1 MSMHRKKVIITDFLH
16 PYLADWL
23 ADKGFQVDIQES
35 ITNEELFSII
45 ENYEGL
51 VLSTKINV
59 TPTLIDKAKNLE
71 FIARA
76 GSGMENID
84 IAYAKNKGIHVV
96 NSPEGNANAVAEHAV
111 GMTLA
116 LLNNIVKS
124 DAEIRNGIWQRE
136 PNRGEE
142 IAGKTIGIIGY
153 GHTGS
158 RFAAK
163 WSAFGVTIL
172 AHDKYKKG
180 FGTDAIIEASLE
192 EIQAKAD
199 IVSFHLPLNPETQF
213 FCNSTFIAKMQHPFW
228 LINTSRGKIVK
239 TANLI
244 EGLDQGKI
252 LGAALDVFENEKFYQ
267 LEGADLDQMQNLTRR
282 HNIILTPHVAG
293 WTHTSHLNLSKILA
307 EKLDAIGIQSVK

>member
-1 MSMHRKKVIITDFLH
+1 MHQKKVIVTDFLH

-23 ADKGFQVDIQES
+23 VDKGFQVDIQET
-35 ITNEELFSII
+35 ITNDELFSII

-51 VLSTKINV
+51 VLSTKIKV

-84 IAYAKNKGIHVV
+84 VVYAKSKGIHVV

-124 DAEIRNGIWQRE
+124 DAEIRNGVWQRE

-142 IAGKTIGIIGY
+142 IQGKTIGIIGY

-163 WSAFGVTIL
+163 WGTFGVTIL
-172 AHDKYKKG
+172 AHDKYKSG
-180 FGTDAIIEASLE
+180 FGTTTVVEASVE
-192 EIQAKAD
+192 DIWEKAEI
-199 IVSFHLPLNPETQF
+199 ISFHLPLNAETQF
-213 FCNSTFIAKMQHPFW
+213 YCNAAFINNMKRPFW
-228 LINTSRGKIVK
+228 LINTSRGKIVN

-267 LEGADLDQMQNLTRR
+267 LEGTDLAQMQNLTKR

-293 WTHTSHLNLSKILA
+293 WTHTSHLYLSKILA
-307 EKLDAIGIQSVK
+307 EKLDALGIQSVK

>member
-1 MSMHRKKVIITDFLH
+1 MHQKKVIVTDFLH

-23 ADKGFQVDIQES
+23 VDKGFQVDIQET
-35 ITNEELFSII
+35 ITNDELFSII

-84 IAYAKNKGIHVV
+84 VAYAKSKGIHVV

-124 DAEIRNGIWQRE
+124 DAEIRNGVWQRE

-142 IAGKTIGIIGY
+142 IQGKTIGIIGY

-163 WSAFGVTIL
+163 WGTFGVTIL
-172 AHDKYKKG
+172 AHDKYKSG
-180 FGTDAIIEASLE
+180 FGTTTVVEASVE
-192 EIQAKAD
+192 DIWEKAEI
-199 IVSFHLPLNPETQF
+199 ISFHLPLNAETQF
-213 FCNSTFIAKMQHPFW
+213 YCNAAFINKMKRPFW
-228 LINTSRGKIVK
+228 LINTSRGKIVN

-267 LEGADLDQMQNLTRR
+267 LEGTDLAQMQNLTKR

-293 WTHTSHLNLSKILA
+293 WTHTSHLYLSKILA
-307 EKLDAIGIQSVK
+307 EKLDALGIQSVK

>member
-1 MSMHRKKVIITDFLH
+1 MHQKKVIVTDFLH

-23 ADKGFQVDIQES
+23 VDKGFQVDIQET
-35 ITNEELFSII
+35 ITNDELFSII

-51 VLSTKINV
+51 VLSTKIKV

-84 IAYAKNKGIHVV
+84 VAYSKSKGIHVV

-124 DAEIRNGIWQRE
+124 DAEIRNGVWQRE
-136 PNRGEE
+136 SNRGEE
-142 IAGKTIGIIGY
+142 IKGKTIGIIGY

-163 WSAFGVTIL
+163 WGTFGVTIL
-172 AHDKYKKG
+172 AHDKYKSG
-180 FGTDAIIEASLE
+180 FGTTTVVEASVE
-192 EIQAKAD
+192 DIWEKAEI
-199 IVSFHLPLNPETQF
+199 ISFHLPLNAETQF
-213 FCNSTFIAKMQHPFW
+213 YCNAAFINKMKRPFW
-228 LINTSRGKIVK
+228 LINTSRGKIVN

-267 LEGADLDQMQNLTRR
+267 LEGTDLAQMQNLTKR

-293 WTHTSHLNLSKILA
+293 WTHTSHLYLSKILA
-307 EKLDAIGIQSVK
+307 EKLDALGIQSVK

>member
-1 MSMHRKKVIITDFLH
+1 MHQKKVIVTDFLH

-23 ADKGFQVDIQES
+23 VDKGFQVDIQET
-35 ITNEELFSII
+35 ITNDELFSII

-51 VLSTKINV
+51 VLSTKIKV

-84 IAYAKNKGIHVV
+84 VAYSKSKGIHVV

-124 DAEIRNGIWQRE
+124 DAEIRNGVWQRE

-142 IAGKTIGIIGY
+142 IKGKTIGIIGY

-163 WSAFGVTIL
+163 WGTFGVTIL
-172 AHDKYKKG
+172 AHDKYKSG
-180 FGTDAIIEASLE
+180 FGTTTVVEASVE
-192 EIQAKAD
+192 DIWEKAEI
-199 IVSFHLPLNPETQF
+199 ISFHLPLNAETQF
-213 FCNSTFIAKMQHPFW
+213 YCNAAFINKMKRPFW
-228 LINTSRGKIVK
+228 LINTSRGKIVN

-267 LEGADLDQMQNLTRR
+267 LEGTDLAQMQNLTKR

-293 WTHTSHLNLSKILA
+293 WTHTSHLYISKILA
-307 EKLDAIGIQSVK
+307 EKLDALGIQSVK

>member
-1 MSMHRKKVIITDFLH
+1 MHQKKVIVTDFLH

-23 ADKGFQVDIQES
+23 VDKGFQVDIQET
-35 ITNEELFSII
+35 ITNDELFSII

-51 VLSTKINV
+51 VLSTKIKV

-84 IAYAKNKGIHVV
+84 VVYAKSKGIHVV

-124 DAEIRNGIWQRE
+124 DAEIRNGVWQRE

-142 IAGKTIGIIGY
+142 IQGKTIGIIGY

-163 WSAFGVTIL
+163 WGTFGVTIL
-172 AHDKYKKG
+172 AHDKYKSG
-180 FGTDAIIEASLE
+180 FGTTTVVEASVE
-192 EIQAKAD
+192 DIWEKAEI
-199 IVSFHLPLNPETQF
+199 ISFHLPLNAETQF
-213 FCNSTFIAKMQHPFW
+213 YCNAAFINKMKRPFW
-228 LINTSRGKIVK
+228 LINTSRGKIVN

-267 LEGADLDQMQNLTRR
+267 LEGTDLAQMQNLTKR

-293 WTHTSHLNLSKILA
+293 WTHTSHLYLSKILA
-307 EKLDAIGIQSVK
+307 EKLDALGIQSVK

>member
-1 MSMHRKKVIITDFLH
+1 MHQKKVIVTDFLH

-23 ADKGFQVDIQES
+23 VDKGFQVDIQET
-35 ITNEELFSII
+35 ITNDGLFSII

-51 VLSTKINV
+51 VLSTKIKV

-84 IAYAKNKGIHVV
+84 VAYSKSKGIHVV

-124 DAEIRNGIWQRE
+124 DAEIRNGVWQRE

-142 IAGKTIGIIGY
+142 IQGKTIGIIGY

-163 WSAFGVTIL
+163 WGTFGVTIL
-172 AHDKYKKG
+172 AHDKYKSG
-180 FGTDAIIEASLE
+180 FGTTTVVEASVE
-192 EIQAKAD
+192 DIWEKAEI
-199 IVSFHLPLNPETQF
+199 ISFHLPLNAETQF
-213 FCNSTFIAKMQHPFW
+213 YCNAAFINKMKRPFW
-228 LINTSRGKIVK
+228 LINTSRGKIVN

-267 LEGADLDQMQNLTRR
+267 LEGTDLAQMQNLTKR

-293 WTHTSHLNLSKILA
+293 WTHTSHLYLSKILA
-307 EKLDAIGIQSVK
+307 EKLDALGIQSVK

>member
-1 MSMHRKKVIITDFLH
+1 MHQKKVIVTDFLH

-23 ADKGFQVDIQES
+23 VDKGFQVDIQET
-35 ITNEELFSII
+35 ITNDELFSII

-84 IAYAKNKGIHVV
+84 VAYAKSKGIHVV

-124 DAEIRNGIWQRE
+124 DAEIRNGVWQRE

-142 IAGKTIGIIGY
+142 IKGKTIGIIGY

-158 RFAAK
+158 QFAAK
-163 WSAFGVTIL
+163 WGTFGVTIL
-172 AHDKYKKG
+172 AHDKYKSG
-180 FGTDAIIEASLE
+180 FGTTTVVEASVE
-192 EIQAKAD
+192 DIWEKAEI
-199 IVSFHLPLNPETQF
+199 ISFHLPLNAETQF
-213 FCNSTFIAKMQHPFW
+213 YCNAAFINKMKRPFW
-228 LINTSRGKIVK
+228 LINTSRGKIVN

-267 LEGADLDQMQNLTRR
+267 LEGTDLAQMQNLTKR

-293 WTHTSHLNLSKILA
+293 WTHTSHLYLSKILA
-307 EKLDAIGIQSVK
+307 EKLDALGIQSVK

>member
-1 MSMHRKKVIITDFLH
+1 MHQKKVIVTDFLH

-23 ADKGFQVDIQES
+23 VDKGFQVDIQET
-35 ITNEELFSII
+35 ITNDELFSII

-51 VLSTKINV
+51 VLSTKIKV

-84 IAYAKNKGIHVV
+84 VAYSKSKGIHVV

-124 DAEIRNGIWQRE
+124 DAEIRNGVWQRE

-142 IAGKTIGIIGY
+142 IKGKTIGIIGY

-163 WSAFGVTIL
+163 WETFGVTIL
-172 AHDKYKKG
+172 AHDKYKSG
-180 FGTDAIIEASLE
+180 FGTTTVVEASVE
-192 EIQAKAD
+192 DIWEKAEI
-199 IVSFHLPLNPETQF
+199 ISFHLPLNAETQF
-213 FCNSTFIAKMQHPFW
+213 YCNAAFINNMKRPFW
-228 LINTSRGKIVK
+228 LINTSRGKIVN

-267 LEGADLDQMQNLTRR
+267 LEGTDLAQMQNLTKR

-293 WTHTSHLNLSKILA
+293 WTHTSHLYLSKILA
-307 EKLDAIGIQSVK
+307 EKLDALGIQSVK

>member
-1 MSMHRKKVIITDFLH
+1 MHQKKVIVTDFLH

-23 ADKGFQVDIQES
+23 VDKGFQVDIQET
-35 ITNEELFSII
+35 ITNDELFSII

-51 VLSTKINV
+51 VLSTKIKV

-84 IAYAKNKGIHVV
+84 VAYAKSKGIHVV

-124 DAEIRNGIWQRE
+124 DAEIRNGVWQRE

-142 IAGKTIGIIGY
+142 IKGKTIGIIGY

-163 WSAFGVTIL
+163 WGTFGVTIL
-172 AHDKYKKG
+172 AHDKYKSG
-180 FGTDAIIEASLE
+180 FGTTTVVEASVE
-192 EIQAKAD
+192 DIWEKAEI
-199 IVSFHLPLNPETQF
+199 ISFHLPLNAETQF
-213 FCNSTFIAKMQHPFW
+213 YCNAAFINNMKRPFW
-228 LINTSRGKIVK
+228 LINTSRGKIVN

-267 LEGADLDQMQNLTRR
+267 LEGTDLAQMQNLTKR

-293 WTHTSHLNLSKILA
+293 WTHTSHLYLSKILA
-307 EKLDAIGIQSVK
+307 EKLDALGIQSVK

>member
-1 MSMHRKKVIITDFLH
+1 MHQKKVIVTDFLH

-23 ADKGFQVDIQES
+23 VDKGFQVDIQET
-35 ITNEELFSII
+35 ITNDELFSII

-84 IAYAKNKGIHVV
+84 VVYAKSKGIHVV

-124 DAEIRNGIWQRE
+124 DAEIRNGVWQRE

-142 IAGKTIGIIGY
+142 IQGKTIGIIGY

-163 WSAFGVTIL
+163 WGTFGVTIL
-172 AHDKYKKG
+172 AHDKYKSG
-180 FGTDAIIEASLE
+180 FGTTTVVEASVE
-192 EIQAKAD
+192 DIWEKAEI
-199 IVSFHLPLNPETQF
+199 ISFHLPLNAETQF
-213 FCNSTFIAKMQHPFW
+213 YCNAAFINNMKRPFW
-228 LINTSRGKIVK
+228 LINTSRGKIVN

-267 LEGADLDQMQNLTRR
+267 LEGTDLAQMQNLTKR

-293 WTHTSHLNLSKILA
+293 WTHTSHLYLSKILA
-307 EKLDAIGIQSVK
+307 EKLDALGIQSVK

>member
-1 MSMHRKKVIITDFLH
+1 MHQKKVIVTDFLH

-23 ADKGFQVDIQES
+23 VDKGFQVDIQET
-35 ITNEELFSII
+35 ITNDELFSII

-84 IAYAKNKGIHVV
+84 VVYAKSKGIHVV

-124 DAEIRNGIWQRE
+124 DAEIRNGVWQRE

-142 IAGKTIGIIGY
+142 IQGKTIGIIGY

-163 WSAFGVTIL
+163 WGAFGVTLL
-172 AHDKYKKG
+172 AHDKYKSG
-180 FGTDAIIEASLE
+180 FGTTTVVEASVE
-192 EIQAKAD
+192 DIWEKAEI
-199 IVSFHLPLNPETQF
+199 ISFHLPLNAETQF
-213 FCNSTFIAKMQHPFW
+213 YCNAAFINNMKRPFW
-228 LINTSRGKIVK
+228 LINTSRGKIVN

-267 LEGADLDQMQNLTRR
+267 LEGTDLAQMQNLTKR

-293 WTHTSHLNLSKILA
+293 WTHTSHLYLSKILA
-307 EKLDAIGIQSVK
+307 EKLDALGIQSVK

>member
-1 MSMHRKKVIITDFLH
+1 MHQKKVIVTDFLH

-23 ADKGFQVDIQES
+23 VDKGFQVDIQET
-35 ITNEELFSII
+35 ITNDELFSII

-84 IAYAKNKGIHVV
+84 VVYAKSKGIHVV

-124 DAEIRNGIWQRE
+124 DAEIRNGVWQRE

-142 IAGKTIGIIGY
+142 IKGKTIGIIGY

-163 WSAFGVTIL
+163 WGTFGVTIL
-172 AHDKYKKG
+172 AHDKYKSG
-180 FGTDAIIEASLE
+180 FGTTTVVEASVE
-192 EIQAKAD
+192 DIWEKAEI
-199 IVSFHLPLNPETQF
+199 ISFHLPLNAETQF
-213 FCNSTFIAKMQHPFW
+213 YCNAAFINKMKRPFW
-228 LINTSRGKIVK
+228 LINTSRGKIVN

-267 LEGADLDQMQNLTRR
+267 LEGTDLAQMQNLTKR

-293 WTHTSHLNLSKILA
+293 WTHTSHLYLSKILA
-307 EKLDAIGIQSVK
+307 EKLDALGIQSVK

>member
-1 MSMHRKKVIITDFLH
+1 MHQKKVIVTDFLH

-23 ADKGFQVDIQES
+23 VDKGFQVDIQET
-35 ITNEELFSII
+35 ITNDELFSII

-51 VLSTKINV
+51 VLSTKIKV

-84 IAYAKNKGIHVV
+84 VAYAKSKGIHVV

-124 DAEIRNGIWQRE
+124 DAEIRNGVWQRE

-142 IAGKTIGIIGY
+142 IKGKTIGIIGY

-163 WSAFGVTIL
+163 WGTFGVTIL
-172 AHDKYKKG
+172 AHDKYKSG
-180 FGTDAIIEASLE
+180 FGTTTVVEASVE
-192 EIQAKAD
+192 DIWEKAEI
-199 IVSFHLPLNPETQF
+199 ISFHLPLNAETQF
-213 FCNSTFIAKMQHPFW
+213 YCNAAFINNMKRPFW
-228 LINTSRGKIVK
+228 LINTSRGKIVN

-244 EGLDQGKI
+244 EGLNQGKI

-267 LEGADLDQMQNLTRR
+267 LEGTDLAQMQNLTKR

-293 WTHTSHLNLSKILA
+293 WTHTSHLYLSKILA
-307 EKLDAIGIQSVK
+307 EKLDALGIQSVK

>member
-1 MSMHRKKVIITDFLH
+1 MHQKKVIVTDFLH

-23 ADKGFQVDIQES
+23 VDKGFQVDIQET
-35 ITNEELFSII
+35 ITNDELFSII

-51 VLSTKINV
+51 VLSTKIKV

-84 IAYAKNKGIHVV
+84 VVYAKSKGIHVV

-124 DAEIRNGIWQRE
+124 DAEIRNGVWQRE

-142 IAGKTIGIIGY
+142 IKGKTIGIIGY

-163 WSAFGVTIL
+163 WGTFGVTIL
-172 AHDKYKKG
+172 AHDKYKSG
-180 FGTDAIIEASLE
+180 FGTTTVVEASVE
-192 EIQAKAD
+192 DIWEKAEI
-199 IVSFHLPLNPETQF
+199 ISFHLPLNAETQF
-213 FCNSTFIAKMQHPFW
+213 YCNAAFINNMKRPFW
-228 LINTSRGKIVK
+228 LINTSRGKIVN

-267 LEGADLDQMQNLTRR
+267 LEGTDLAQMQNLTKR

-293 WTHTSHLNLSKILA
+293 WTHTSHLYLSKILA
-307 EKLDAIGIQSVK
+307 EKLDALGIQSVK

>member
-1 MSMHRKKVIITDFLH
+1 MHQKKVIVTDFLH

-23 ADKGFQVDIQES
+23 VDKGFQVDIQET
-35 ITNEELFSII
+35 ITNDELFSII

-51 VLSTKINV
+51 VLSTKIKV

-84 IAYAKNKGIHVV
+84 VVYAKSKGIHVV

-124 DAEIRNGIWQRE
+124 DAEIRNGVWQRE

-142 IAGKTIGIIGY
+142 IKGKTIGIIGY

-163 WSAFGVTIL
+163 WGTFGVTIL
-172 AHDKYKKG
+172 AHDKYKSG
-180 FGTDAIIEASLE
+180 FGTTTVVEASVE
-192 EIQAKAD
+192 DIWEKAEI
-199 IVSFHLPLNPETQF
+199 ISFHLPLNAETQF
-213 FCNSTFIAKMQHPFW
+213 YCNAAFINKMKRPFL
-228 LINTSRGKIVK
+228 LINTSRGKIVN

-267 LEGADLDQMQNLTRR
+267 LEGTDLAQMQNLTKR

-293 WTHTSHLNLSKILA
+293 WTHTSHLYLSKILA
-307 EKLDAIGIQSVK
+307 EKLDALGIQSVK

>member
-1 MSMHRKKVIITDFLH
+1 MHQKKVIVTDFLH

-23 ADKGFQVDIQES
+23 VDKGFQVDIQET
-35 ITNEELFSII
+35 ITNDELFSII

-84 IAYAKNKGIHVV
+84 VAYAKSKGIHVV

-124 DAEIRNGIWQRE
+124 DAEIRNGVWQRE

-142 IAGKTIGIIGY
+142 IKGKTIGIIGY

-163 WSAFGVTIL
+163 WGTFGVTIL
-172 AHDKYKKG
+172 AHDKYKSG
-180 FGTDAIIEASLE
+180 FGTTTVVEASVE
-192 EIQAKAD
+192 DIWEKAEI
-199 IVSFHLPLNPETQF
+199 ISFHLPLNAETQF
-213 FCNSTFIAKMQHPFW
+213 YCNAAFINNMKRPFW
-228 LINTSRGKIVK
+228 LINTSRGKIVN

-267 LEGADLDQMQNLTRR
+267 LEGTDLAQMQNLTKR

-293 WTHTSHLNLSKILA
+293 WTHTSHLYLSKILA
-307 EKLDAIGIQSVK
+307 EKLDALGIQSVK

>member
-1 MSMHRKKVIITDFLH
+1 MQRKKVIVTDFLH

-23 ADKGFQVDIQES
+23 VNKGFQVDIQET
-35 ITNEELFSII
+35 ITNDELFSII

-84 IAYAKNKGIHVV
+84 VAYASSKGIHVV

-116 LLNNIVKS
+116 LLNNIVKA
-124 DAEIRNGIWQRE
+124 DAEIRSGIWQRE

-142 IAGKTIGIIGY
+142 IEGKTIGIIGY
-153 GHTGS
+153 GQTGS

-172 AHDKYKKG
+172 AHDKYKNG
-180 FGTDAIIEASLE
+180 FGTSTVIETSLE
-192 EIQAKAD
+192 EIQEKAD
-199 IVSFHLPLNPETQF
+199 IISFHLPLNPETQF
-213 FCNSTFIAKMQHPFW
+213 YCNASFIAKMQHPFW

-244 EGLDQGKI
+244 AGLDQGKI
-252 LGAALDVFENEKFYQ
+252 LGAALDVFENEKFYE
-267 LEGADLDQMQNLTRR
+267 LEGADLDQMQNLTKR

-293 WTHTSHLNLSKILA
+293 WTHTSHLKLSKILA

>member
-1 MSMHRKKVIITDFLH
+1 MHQKKVIVTDFLH

-23 ADKGFQVDIQES
+23 VDKGFQVDIQET
-35 ITNEELFSII
+35 ITNDELFSII

-51 VLSTKINV
+51 VLSTKIKV

-84 IAYAKNKGIHVV
+84 VAYSKSKGIHVV

-124 DAEIRNGIWQRE
+124 DAEIRNGVWQRE

-142 IAGKTIGIIGY
+142 IQGKTIGIIGY

-163 WSAFGVTIL
+163 WGTFGVTIL
-172 AHDKYKKG
+172 AHDKYKSG
-180 FGTDAIIEASLE
+180 FGTTTVVEASVE
-192 EIQAKAD
+192 DIWEKAEI
-199 IVSFHLPLNPETQF
+199 ISFHLPLNAETQF
-213 FCNSTFIAKMQHPFW
+213 YCNAAFINKMKRPFW
-228 LINTSRGKIVK
+228 LINTSRGKIVN

-267 LEGADLDQMQNLTRR
+267 LEGTDLAQMQNLTKR

-293 WTHTSHLNLSKILA
+293 WTHTSHLYLSKILA
-307 EKLDAIGIQSVK
+307 EKLDALGIQSVK

>member
-1 MSMHRKKVIITDFLH
+1 MHQKKVIVTDFLH

-23 ADKGFQVDIQES
+23 VDKGFQVDIQET
-35 ITNEELFSII
+35 ITNDELFSII

-84 IAYAKNKGIHVV
+84 VVYAKSKGIHVV

-124 DAEIRNGIWQRE
+124 DAEIRNGVWQRE

-142 IAGKTIGIIGY
+142 IQGKTIGIIGY

-163 WSAFGVTIL
+163 WGTFGVTIL
-172 AHDKYKKG
+172 AHDKYKSG
-180 FGTDAIIEASLE
+180 FGTTTVVEASVE
-192 EIQAKAD
+192 DIWEKAEI
-199 IVSFHLPLNPETQF
+199 ISFHLPLNAETQF
-213 FCNSTFIAKMQHPFW
+213 YCNAAFINKMKRPFW
-228 LINTSRGKIVK
+228 LINTSRGKIVN

-267 LEGADLDQMQNLTRR
+267 LEGTDLAQMQNLTKR

-293 WTHTSHLNLSKILA
+293 WTHTSHLYLSKILA
-307 EKLDAIGIQSVK
+307 EKLDALGIQSVK

>member
-1 MSMHRKKVIITDFLH
+1 MHQKKVIVTDFLH

-23 ADKGFQVDIQES
+23 VDKGFQVDIQET
-35 ITNEELFSII
+35 ITNDELFSII

-51 VLSTKINV
+51 VLSTKIKV

-84 IAYAKNKGIHVV
+84 VAYAKSKGIHVV

-124 DAEIRNGIWQRE
+124 DAEIRNGVWQRE

-142 IAGKTIGIIGY
+142 IKGKTIGIIGY

-163 WSAFGVTIL
+163 WGTFGVTIL
-172 AHDKYKKG
+172 AHDKYKSG
-180 FGTDAIIEASLE
+180 FGTTTVVEASVE
-192 EIQAKAD
+192 DIWEKAEI
-199 IVSFHLPLNPETQF
+199 ISFHLPLNAETQF
-213 FCNSTFIAKMQHPFW
+213 YCNAAFINKMKRPFW
-228 LINTSRGKIVK
+228 LINTSRGKIVN

-267 LEGADLDQMQNLTRR
+267 LEGTDLAQMQNLTKR

-293 WTHTSHLNLSKILA
+293 WTHTSHLYLSKILA
-307 EKLDAIGIQSVK
+307 EKLDALGIQSVK

>member
-1 MSMHRKKVIITDFLH
+1 MHQKKVIVTDFLH

-23 ADKGFQVDIQES
+23 VDKGFQVDIQET
-35 ITNEELFSII
+35 ITNDELFSII

-51 VLSTKINV
+51 VLSTKIKV

-84 IAYAKNKGIHVV
+84 VAYSKSKGIHVV

-124 DAEIRNGIWQRE
+124 DAEIRNGVWQRE

-142 IAGKTIGIIGY
+142 IQGKTIGIIGY

-163 WSAFGVTIL
+163 WGTFGVTIL
-172 AHDKYKKG
+172 AHDKYKSG
-180 FGTDAIIEASLE
+180 FGTTTVVEASVE
-192 EIQAKAD
+192 DIWEKAEI
-199 IVSFHLPLNPETQF
+199 ISFHLPLNAETQF
-213 FCNSTFIAKMQHPFW
+213 YCNAAFINNMKRPFW
-228 LINTSRGKIVK
+228 LINTSRGKIVN

-267 LEGADLDQMQNLTRR
+267 LEGTDLAQMQNLTKR

-293 WTHTSHLNLSKILA
+293 WTHTSHLYLSKILA
-307 EKLDAIGIQSVK
+307 EKLDALGIQSVK

>member
-1 MSMHRKKVIITDFLH
+1 MHQKKVIVTDFLH

-23 ADKGFQVDIQES
+23 VDKGFQVDIQET
-35 ITNEELFSII
+35 ITNDELFSII

-51 VLSTKINV
+51 VLSTKIKV

-84 IAYAKNKGIHVV
+84 VAYSKSKGIHVV
-96 NSPEGNANAVAEHAV
+96 NSPEGNAVAEHAV

-124 DAEIRNGIWQRE
+124 DAEIRNGVWQRE

-142 IAGKTIGIIGY
+142 IKGKTIGIIGY

-163 WSAFGVTIL
+163 WGTFGVTIL
-172 AHDKYKKG
+172 AHDKYKSG
-180 FGTDAIIEASLE
+180 FGTTTVVEASVE
-192 EIQAKAD
+192 DIWEKAEI
-199 IVSFHLPLNPETQF
+199 ISFHLPLNAETQF
-213 FCNSTFIAKMQHPFW
+213 YCNAAFINNMKRPFW
-228 LINTSRGKIVK
+228 LINTSRGKIVN

-267 LEGADLDQMQNLTRR
+267 LEGTDLAQMQNLTKR

-293 WTHTSHLNLSKILA
+293 WTHTSHLYLSKILA
-307 EKLDAIGIQSVK
+307 EKLDALGIQSVK

>member
-1 MSMHRKKVIITDFLH
+1 MHQKKVIVTDFLH

-23 ADKGFQVDIQES
+23 VDKGFQVDIQET
-35 ITNEELFSII
+35 ITNDELFSII

-51 VLSTKINV
+51 VLSTKIKV

-84 IAYAKNKGIHVV
+84 VAYSKSKGIHVV

-124 DAEIRNGIWQRE
+124 DAEIRNGVWQRE

-142 IAGKTIGIIGY
+142 IKGKTIGIIGY

-163 WSAFGVTIL
+163 WGTFGVTIL
-172 AHDKYKKG
+172 AHDKYKSG
-180 FGTDAIIEASLE
+180 FGTTTVVEASVE
-192 EIQAKAD
+192 DIWEKAEI
-199 IVSFHLPLNPETQF
+199 ISFHLPLNAETQF
-213 FCNSTFIAKMQHPFW
+213 YCNAAFINKMKRPFW
-228 LINTSRGKIVK
+228 LINTSRGKIVN

-267 LEGADLDQMQNLTRR
+267 LEGTDLAQMQNLTKR

-293 WTHTSHLNLSKILA
+293 WTHTSHLYLSKILA
-307 EKLDAIGIQSVK
+307 EKLDALGIQSVK

>member
-1 MSMHRKKVIITDFLH
+1 MHQKKVIVTDFLH

-23 ADKGFQVDIQES
+23 VDKGFQVDIQET
-35 ITNEELFSII
+35 ITNDELFSII

-51 VLSTKINV
+51 VLSTKIKV

-84 IAYAKNKGIHVV
+84 VVYAKSKGIHVV

-124 DAEIRNGIWQRE
+124 DAEIRNGVWQRE
-136 PNRGEE
+136 PNKRKE
-142 IAGKTIGIIGY
+142 IKGKTIGIIGY

-163 WSAFGVTIL
+163 WGTFGVTIL
-172 AHDKYKKG
+172 AHDKYKSG
-180 FGTDAIIEASLE
+180 FGTTTVVEASVE
-192 EIQAKAD
+192 DIWEKAEI
-199 IVSFHLPLNPETQF
+199 ISFHLPLNAETQF
-213 FCNSTFIAKMQHPFW
+213 YCNAAFINKMKRPFW
-228 LINTSRGKIVK
+228 LINTSRGKIVN

-267 LEGADLDQMQNLTRR
+267 LEGTDLAQMQNLTKR

-293 WTHTSHLNLSKILA
+293 WTHTSHLYLSKILA
-307 EKLDAIGIQSVK
+307 EKLDALGIQSVK

>member
-1 MSMHRKKVIITDFLH
+1 MHQKKVIVTDFLH

-23 ADKGFQVDIQES
+23 VDKGFQVDIQET
-35 ITNEELFSII
+35 ITNDELFSII

-51 VLSTKINV
+51 VLSTKIKV

-84 IAYAKNKGIHVV
+84 VAYAKSKGIHVV

-124 DAEIRNGIWQRE
+124 DAEIRNGVWQRE

-142 IAGKTIGIIGY
+142 IQGKTIGIIGY

-163 WSAFGVTIL
+163 WGTFGVTIL
-172 AHDKYKKG
+172 AHDKYKSG
-180 FGTDAIIEASLE
+180 FGTTTVVEASVE
-192 EIQAKAD
+192 DIWEKAEI
-199 IVSFHLPLNPETQF
+199 ISFHLPLNAETQF
-213 FCNSTFIAKMQHPFW
+213 YCNAAFINNMKRPFW
-228 LINTSRGKIVK
+228 LINTSRGKIVN

-267 LEGADLDQMQNLTRR
+267 LEGTDLAQMQNLTKR

-293 WTHTSHLNLSKILA
+293 WTHTSHLYLSKILA
-307 EKLDAIGIQSVK
+307 EKLDALGIQSVK

>member
-1 MSMHRKKVIITDFLH
+1 MHRKKVIVTDFLH

-23 ADKGFQVDIQES
+23 LEKGFQVDIQEA
-35 ITNEELFSII
+35 ITNDELFSII
-45 ENYEGL
+45 GNYEGL

-59 TPTLIDKAKNLE
+59 TPTLIDKAQNLE

-84 IAYAKNKGIHVV
+84 VAYAQSKGIHVV

-111 GMTLA
+111 GLTLA
-116 LLNNIVKS
+116 LLNNIVKA

-142 IAGKTIGIIGY
+142 IEGKTIGIIGY

-163 WSAFGVTIL
+163 WSGFGVTIL
-172 AHDKYKKG
+172 AHDKYKSG
-180 FGTDAIIEASLE
+180 FGTAAVIEASLE
-192 EIQAKAD
+192 AIQEKAD
-199 IVSFHLPLNPETQF
+199 IISFHLPLNRETQF
-213 FCNSTFIAKMQHPFW
+213 YLNTEFVNKMKRPFW

-244 EGLDQGKI
+244 EGLDEGKI

-267 LEGADLDQMQNLTRR
+267 LEGTDLDQMQNLTKR

-307 EKLDAIGIQSVK
+307 EKLDALGIQSVK

>member
-1 MSMHRKKVIITDFLH
+1 MHQKKVIVTDFLH

-23 ADKGFQVDIQES
+23 VDKGFQVDIQET
-35 ITNEELFSII
+35 ITNDELFSII

-84 IAYAKNKGIHVV
+84 VAYAKSKGIHVV

-124 DAEIRNGIWQRE
+124 DAEIRNGVWQRE

-142 IAGKTIGIIGY
+142 IKGKTIGIIGY

-163 WSAFGVTIL
+163 WGTFGVTIL
-172 AHDKYKKG
+172 AHDKYKSG
-180 FGTDAIIEASLE
+180 FGTTTVVEASVE
-192 EIQAKAD
+192 DIWEKAEI
-199 IVSFHLPLNPETQF
+199 ISFHLPLNAETQF
-213 FCNSTFIAKMQHPFW
+213 YCNAAFINKMKRPFW
-228 LINTSRGKIVK
+228 LINTSRGKIVN

-267 LEGADLDQMQNLTRR
+267 LEGTDLAQMQNLTKR

-293 WTHTSHLNLSKILA
+293 WTHTSHLYLSKILA
-307 EKLDAIGIQSVK
+307 EKLDALGIQSVK

>member
-1 MSMHRKKVIITDFLH
+1 MYRKKVIVTDFLH

-23 ADKGFQVDIQES
+23 VDKGFQVDIQET
-35 ITNEELFSII
+35 ITNEELSSII

-51 VLSTKINV
+51 VLSTKIMV

-76 GSGMENID
+76 GSGMDNID
-84 IAYAKNKGIHVV
+84 VAYAKSKGIHVV

-116 LLNNIVKS
+116 LLNNIVKA
-124 DAEIRNGIWQRE
+124 DAEIRNGVWQRE

-142 IAGKTIGIIGY
+142 IEGKTIGVIGY

-172 AHDKYKKG
+172 AHDKYKSG
-180 FGTDAIIEASLE
+180 FGTADVIESSLE
-192 EIQAKAD
+192 KIYENAD
-199 IVSFHLPLNPETQF
+199 IVSFHLPLNRETQF
-213 FCNSTFIAKMQHPFW
+213 YFNAEFITKMQRPFW

-267 LEGADLDQMQNLTRR
+267 LEGADLDQMQNLTKRR
-282 HNIILTPHVAG
+282 NIILTPHVAG
-293 WTHTSHLNLSKILA
+293 WTHTSHLKLSKILA

>member
-1 MSMHRKKVIITDFLH
+1 MHRKKVIVTDFLH

-23 ADKGFQVDIQES
+23 LEKGFQVDLQEA
-35 ITNEELFSII
+35 ITNDELFSII
-45 ENYEGL
+45 GNYEGL

-59 TPTLIDKAKNLE
+59 TPTLIDKAQNLE

-84 IAYAKNKGIHVV
+84 VAYAQSKGIHVV

-111 GMTLA
+111 GLTLA
-116 LLNNIVKS
+116 LLNNIVKA
-124 DAEIRNGIWQRE
+124 DAEIRKGIWQRE

-142 IAGKTIGIIGY
+142 IEGKTIGIIGY

-163 WSAFGVTIL
+163 WSGFGVTIL
-172 AHDKYKKG
+172 AHDKYKSG
-180 FGTDAIIEASLE
+180 FGTATVIEASLE
-192 EIQAKAD
+192 AIQEKAD
-199 IVSFHLPLNPETQF
+199 IISFHLPLNRETQF
-213 FCNSTFIAKMQHPFW
+213 YLNTEFVNKMKRPFW

-244 EGLDQGKI
+244 EGLNEGKI

-267 LEGADLDQMQNLTRR
+267 LEGTDLDQMQNLTKR

-307 EKLDAIGIQSVK
+307 EKLDALGIQSVK

>member
-1 MSMHRKKVIITDFLH
+1 MHQKKVIVTDFLH

-23 ADKGFQVDIQES
+23 VDKGFQVDIQET
-35 ITNEELFSII
+35 ITNDELFSII

-84 IAYAKNKGIHVV
+84 VVYAKSKGIHVV

-124 DAEIRNGIWQRE
+124 DAEIRNGVWQRE

-142 IAGKTIGIIGY
+142 IKGKTIGIIGY

-163 WSAFGVTIL
+163 WGTFGVTIL
-172 AHDKYKKG
+172 AHDKYKSG
-180 FGTDAIIEASLE
+180 FGTTTVVEASVE
-192 EIQAKAD
+192 DIWEKAEI
-199 IVSFHLPLNPETQF
+199 ISFHLPLNAETQF
-213 FCNSTFIAKMQHPFW
+213 YCNAAFINNMKRPFW
-228 LINTSRGKIVK
+228 LINTSRGKIVN

-267 LEGADLDQMQNLTRR
+267 LEGTDLAQMQNLTKR

-293 WTHTSHLNLSKILA
+293 WTHTSHLYLSKILA
-307 EKLDAIGIQSVK
+307 EKLDALGIQSVK

>member
-1 MSMHRKKVIITDFLH
+1 MHQKKVIVTDFLH

-23 ADKGFQVDIQES
+23 VDKGFQVDIQET
-35 ITNEELFSII
+35 ITNDELFSII

-84 IAYAKNKGIHVV
+84 VAYSKSKGIHVV

-124 DAEIRNGIWQRE
+124 DAEIRNGVWQRE

-142 IAGKTIGIIGY
+142 IKGKTIGIIGY

-163 WSAFGVTIL
+163 WGTFGVTIL
-172 AHDKYKKG
+172 AHDKYKSG
-180 FGTDAIIEASLE
+180 FGTTTVVEASVE
-192 EIQAKAD
+192 DIWEKAEI
-199 IVSFHLPLNPETQF
+199 ISFHLPLNAETQF
-213 FCNSTFIAKMQHPFW
+213 YCNAAFINKMKRPFW
-228 LINTSRGKIVK
+228 LINTSRGKIVN

-267 LEGADLDQMQNLTRR
+267 LEGTDLAQMQNLTKR

-293 WTHTSHLNLSKILA
+293 WTHTSHLYLSKILA
-307 EKLDAIGIQSVK
+307 EKLDALGIQSVK

>member
-1 MSMHRKKVIITDFLH
+1 MHQKKVIVTDFLH

-23 ADKGFQVDIQES
+23 VDKGFQVDIQET
-35 ITNEELFSII
+35 ITNDELFSII

-84 IAYAKNKGIHVV
+84 VAYAKNKEIHVV

-124 DAEIRNGIWQRE
+124 DAEIRNGVWQRE

-142 IAGKTIGIIGY
+142 IKGKTIGIIGY

-163 WSAFGVTIL
+163 WGTFGVTIV
-172 AHDKYKKG
+172 AHDKYKSG
-180 FGTDAIIEASLE
+180 FGTTTVVEASVE
-192 EIQAKAD
+192 DIWEKAEI
-199 IVSFHLPLNPETQF
+199 ISFHLPLNAETQF
-213 FCNSTFIAKMQHPFW
+213 YCNAAFINNMKRPFW
-228 LINTSRGKIVK
+228 LINTSRGKIVN

-267 LEGADLDQMQNLTRR
+267 LEGTDLAQMQNLTKR

-293 WTHTSHLNLSKILA
+293 WTHTSHLYLSKILA
-307 EKLDAIGIQSVK
+307 EKLDALGIQSVK

>member
-1 MSMHRKKVIITDFLH
+1 MHQKKVIVTDFLH

-23 ADKGFQVDIQES
+23 VDKGFQVDIQET
-35 ITNEELFSII
+35 ITNDELFSII

-84 IAYAKNKGIHVV
+84 VAYSKSKGIHVV

-124 DAEIRNGIWQRE
+124 DAEIRNGVWQRE

-142 IAGKTIGIIGY
+142 IQGKTIGIIGY

-163 WSAFGVTIL
+163 WGTFGVTIL
-172 AHDKYKKG
+172 AHDKYKSG
-180 FGTDAIIEASLE
+180 FGTTTVVEASVE
-192 EIQAKAD
+192 DIWEKAEI
-199 IVSFHLPLNPETQF
+199 ISFHLPLNAETQF
-213 FCNSTFIAKMQHPFW
+213 YCNAAFINKMKRPFW
-228 LINTSRGKIVK
+228 LINTSRGKIVN

-267 LEGADLDQMQNLTRR
+267 LEGTDLAQMQNLTKR

-293 WTHTSHLNLSKILA
+293 WTHTSHLYLSKILA
-307 EKLDAIGIQSVK
+307 EKLDALGIQSVK

>member
-1 MSMHRKKVIITDFLH
+1 MHQKKVIVTDFLH

-23 ADKGFQVDIQES
+23 VDKGFQVDIQET
-35 ITNEELFSII
+35 ITNDELFSII

-84 IAYAKNKGIHVV
+84 VAYSKSKGIHVV

-124 DAEIRNGIWQRE
+124 DAEIRNGVWQRE

-142 IAGKTIGIIGY
+142 IQGKTIGIIGY

-163 WSAFGVTIL
+163 WGTFGVTIL
-172 AHDKYKKG
+172 AHDKYKSG
-180 FGTDAIIEASLE
+180 FGTTTVVEASVE
-192 EIQAKAD
+192 DIWEKAEI
-199 IVSFHLPLNPETQF
+199 ISFHLPLNAETQF
-213 FCNSTFIAKMQHPFW
+213 YCNAAFINNMKRPFW
-228 LINTSRGKIVK
+228 LINTSRGKIVN

-267 LEGADLDQMQNLTRR
+267 LEGTDLAQMQNLTKR

-293 WTHTSHLNLSKILA
+293 WTHTSHLYLSKILA
-307 EKLDAIGIQSVK
+307 EKLDALGIQSVK